1 MCPCRMS
8 HVPLCSMSVMLAI
21 NPGAIVGYCD
31 GCYGQPVHAS
41 YVKKACPAFPCP
53 RPGPGSDTPRGGGT
67 LAIFSGRRHISV
79 PNSGRV
85 LNIINCHGGRSQ
97 WQMLSI
103 YLQFTK
109 ITRYI
114 HRRFESPCVLYQ
126 QSTFTIYILWYIL
139 LNVMW
144 CVMMVWWFLF
154 INVTEGVK
162 MAWQDMQYLVKKKK
176 KSLTDCRCDNMSP
189 QTAGDSCVLCS
200 KKATCK
206 CSGCWQVSS
215 V

>member
-1 MCPCRMS
+1 MP
-8 HVPLCSMSVMLAI
+8 HVRHAGHKSRCYCWLLWRLLRPARACELCEESVPSI
-21 NPGAIVGYCD
+21 
-31 GCYGQPVHAS
+31 PVS
-41 YVKKACPAFPCP
+41 PP
-53 RPGPGSDTPRGGGT
+53 RPRLRHSARRRDTRNILWSETHQCPELRGGF
-67 LAIFSGRRHISV
+67 LILSIV
-79 PNSGRV
+79 ME
-85 LNIINCHGGRSQ
+85 GGVNDKCC
-97 WQMLSI
+97 LSI
-103 YLQFTK
+103 YSLQK
-109 ITRYI
+109 SLCRYI

-139 LNVMW
+139 LNVIW

-154 INVTEGVK
+154 INVTEDVN
-162 MAWQDMQYLVKKKK
+162 MAWQDMQYLVLKKK